1 MSGVQRLN
9 YTRLIT
15 CVLYEG
21 GAESMME
28 SLYQRGIREAYFYPT
43 RGKPIGRTSEAGDL
57 PEIPKTEVLHAV
69 VSADQSDYIYSMLY
83 HDFRLNE
90 PGVGMITV
98 NRLNLS
104 SRLSLPEG
112 VSFVSTLRQE

>member
-1 MSGVQRLN
+1 
-9 YTRLIT
+9 
-15 CVLYEG
+15 
-21 GAESMME
+21 
-28 SLYQRGIREAYFYPT
+28 
-43 RGKPIGRTSEAGDL
+43 
-57 PEIPKTEVLHAV
+57 V